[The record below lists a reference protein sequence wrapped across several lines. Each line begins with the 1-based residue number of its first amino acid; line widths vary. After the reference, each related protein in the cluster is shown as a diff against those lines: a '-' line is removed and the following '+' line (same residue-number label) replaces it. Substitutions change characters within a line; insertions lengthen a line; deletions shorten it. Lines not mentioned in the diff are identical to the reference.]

1 MKFLENFTRAQKYF
15 TQVPLVTNA
24 ISAMTMT
31 MIMRMRI
38 TLISVK
44 VTGMAIKQS
53 QRSDNERL
61 KMRRF
66 LRKLCLILRV
76 AARSRNYLVPL
87 NKWGPGWKSGC
98 LAFLSR
104 GRRRTARSTARFS
117 QAPTEICLFQFL
129 FCDAVLYWARPESC
143 IFLPL
148 FDNVSWASYYIN
160 VIAPVMKAL

>member
-1 MKFLENFTRAQKYF
+1 MD
-15 TQVPLVTNA
+15 LVTRR
-24 ISAMTMT
+24 MT
-31 MIMRMRI
+31 I

-44 VTGMAIKQS
+44 VTGMAIKES

-76 AARSRNYLVPL
+76 VARTRNSLVPL

-117 QAPTEICLFQFL
+117 HAPTEICLFQLL
-129 FCDAVLYWARPESC
+129 FVRLYHIGLRHKVFYS
-143 IFLPL
+143 PL
-148 FDNVSWASYYIN
+148 FDNLSLASYYIN
-160 VIAPVMKAL
+160 PFSPEGGGGADLPPPRANA